1 MGKTRTRIATAATIA
16 ALGGLGAV
24 ALESNP
30 GIHATART
38 AAVTSGA
45 GGRPIVTSSS
55 GSTAASQPAVQSAG
69 VSRTVTQR
77 PIVTRTSGGLPPGQ
91 VERQDD

>member
-1 MGKTRTRIATAATIA
+1 MGKTRRRIATAATIA

-38 AAVTSGA
+38 AAVASGA

-55 GSTAASQPAVQSAG
+55 GSTTTGMPAVQSAG
-69 VSRTVTQR
+69 ANRAATHR

-91 VERQDD
+91 VESQDD